1 MTVGIMG
8 FGLENC
14 LFHTAQLA
22 LIAFG
27 FTLGSRATGYFSFL
41 PAGSALVCPFVT
53 GALLSAGVPF
63 VAAFLFGLASAGT
76 LAWLGWSIVHRPA
89 GDADSITPWA
99 QLLLSLGAYYVVKSG
114 CALVFGDD
122 LKILPKVA
130 GGRMLWEVVAL
141 FFFITSA
148 AVVTATAWGREWRAL
163 ATNRDLS
170 IIFGL
175 PVRRRQTEAFVSGAI
190 LCALGASAYAADT
203 GYHPGYELPIFFR
216 GITVAIIGGLGR
228 PWGLAAGAAFVAVAQ
243 QTTAYYLG
251 AQWIDAATFG
261 ILVGFLILKPLGFSG
276 RRLKKVEV

>member
-1 MTVGIMG
+1 MTVGIIG

-22 LIAFG
+22 IIALG
-27 FTLGSRATGYFSFL
+27 ITLGSRAAGFFSFL
-41 PAGSALVCPFVT
+41 PAGSALVCPFII
-53 GALLSAGVPF
+53 GGIFDAGVPLI
-63 VAAFLFGLASAGT
+63 AAFLLGLAIAGA
-76 LAWLGWSIVHRPA
+76 LAWLGWSAMHRPA
-89 GDADSITPWA
+89 ANADIKTPWA
-99 QLLLSLGAYYVVKSG
+99 QLLLSLGAYYVVKSC

-130 GGRMLWEVVAL
+130 GGRTFWQMVAL
-141 FFFITSA
+141 TIFVTSA
-148 AVVTATAWGREWRAL
+148 VGVTATAWGREWRAL

-170 IIFGL
+170 IILGL
-175 PVRRRQTEAFVSGAI
+175 PVRRRQAEAFVGGAI
-190 LCALGASAYAADT
+190 LCALGALAYAADT

-216 GITVAIIGGLGR
+216 GITVAVIGGLGR
-228 PWGLAAGAAFVAVAQ
+228 PWGLAAGATCVAVTQ

-261 ILVGFLILKPLGFSG
+261 ILVGFLILRPLGFSG